1 MSENGE
7 IETPNSQT
15 EPSTEDISTSQVA
28 QEFLKVIEEYRKS
41 GRKPSDKAS
50 TMHDLIASL
59 TASTPELSEPE
70 FNDSLS
76 AYLSMLEQHDCS
88 IRYAGRD
95 QEPENPET
103 EEVTSC
109 RSKRAGSPGSADGVG
124 KRQKQDDTDFLWVIC
139 EQLSN
144 IQLKGSLGKT
154 LRLLRIFA

>member
-28 QEFLKVIEEYRKS
+28 QEFLKVIEEYQKS

-50 TMHDLIASL
+50 TMCDLIASL
-59 TASTPELSEPE
+59 TASTPELSEPK
-70 FNDSLS
+70 FNDSLG

-95 QEPENPET
+95 QEAKNPET
-103 EEVTSC
+103 EEVTSH
-109 RSKRAGSPGSADGVG
+109 RSKQAASLRLADGAG
-124 KRQKQDDTDFLWVIC
+124 KR
-139 EQLSN
+139 
-144 IQLKGSLGKT
+144 
-154 LRLLRIFA
+154 